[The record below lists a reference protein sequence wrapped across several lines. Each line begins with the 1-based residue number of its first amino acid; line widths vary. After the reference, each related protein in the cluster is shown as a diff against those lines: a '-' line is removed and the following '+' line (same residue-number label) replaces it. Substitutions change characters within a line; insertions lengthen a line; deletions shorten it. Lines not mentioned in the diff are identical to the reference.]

1 MTWQGARKGVQA
13 PIKGRDMPNDTG
25 AITPGKLADESK
37 LGNLNQLLATN
48 ISMGKASCC
57 VPLKKR
63 YREGWTPNGY
73 PQNVIPEIK
82 YEKEEDNSEGDGH
95 NEDSKTEF
103 CENNNNITNVNCDTA
118 MIPLKRGTRK
128 RKGPP
133 CEEKE
138 IKDRA
143 CKGKRYLEFMRN
155 KTENISVQY
164 FNIKA
169 TPKKKL
175 SKVQLMKKK
184 LRSKYCSQKPQKKE
198 SSKASK
204 DSKYGQEDNL
214 NLLADLVETAL
225 KNDKKV

>member
-143 CKGKRYLEFMRN
+143 CKGKR
-155 KTENISVQY
+155 
-164 FNIKA
+164 A